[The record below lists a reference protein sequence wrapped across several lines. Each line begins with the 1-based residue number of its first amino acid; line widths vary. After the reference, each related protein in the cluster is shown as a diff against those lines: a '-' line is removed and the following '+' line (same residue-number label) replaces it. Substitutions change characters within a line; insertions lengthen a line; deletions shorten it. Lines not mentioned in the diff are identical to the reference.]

1 MKNLAYLFLIG
12 LLISSCKSE
21 DDDNGYTATPATL
34 EIPALFAQLL
44 PTPNIPQ
51 DNPLTE
57 EGIALGRK
65 LFFDPILSADNTL
78 ACAACH
84 RPQQGFSDQRQF
96 SIGIDGIA
104 GTRNSMPLQN
114 LAFNSS
120 NTFNWNGSANSLE
133 AQGLEPVTNPIE
145 MHNTWAN
152 AASEIEAREDYRLLF
167 EQAFGTSSID
177 STLVTKAMAQ
187 FIRTLISGDSKF
199 DRYLQEEATLTP
211 NELNGFN
218 VFMDESR
225 GDCFHCHGNPNNPL
239 WTDNIFHNNGL
250 DAVITDRGRGDVTG
264 DPRDFGLFKS
274 PSLRNLA
281 FTAPYMHDGRF
292 ATLEEVIDHYSEGL
306 VFSET
311 IDPLMKAIA
320 DGGVQLTPQDK
331 ADLKAFLLTLSDP
344 SFINNPDFSPPN

>member
-1 MKNLAYLFLIG
+1 MKNLAYLLIIV
-12 LLISSCKSE
+12 LLISSCKNE

-34 EIPALFAQLL
+34 EVPALFAQLL

-57 EGIALGRK
+57 EGVALGRK

-120 NTFNWNGSANSLE
+120 NTFNWDGSANSLE

-167 EQAFGTSSID
+167 EQAFGSSSVD
-177 STLVTKAMAQ
+177 STLVTKAMSQ

-199 DRYLQEEATLTP
+199 DRYLQEEVDT
-211 NELNGFN
+211 
-218 VFMDESR
+218 
-225 GDCFHCHGNPNNPL
+225 
-239 WTDNIFHNNGL
+239 
-250 DAVITDRGRGDVTG
+250 
-264 DPRDFGLFKS
+264 
-274 PSLRNLA
+274 
-281 FTAPYMHDGRF
+281 
-292 ATLEEVIDHYSEGL
+292 YSERIKR
-306 VFSET
+306 F
-311 IDPLMKAIA
+311 
-320 DGGVQLTPQDK
+320 
-331 ADLKAFLLTLSDP
+331 
-344 SFINNPDFSPPN
+344 

>member
-1 MKNLAYLFLIG
+1 LRKTVFIG
-12 LLISSCKSE
+12 LFALVIISCNKNDE
-21 DDDNGYTATPATL
+21 GNGYTPTPVSL
-34 EIPALFAQLL
+34 EVPQLFQDLL
-44 PTPNIPQ
+44 PTPIIPE

-57 EGIALGRK
+57 EGILLGKK
-65 LFFDPILSADNTL
+65 LFFDPILSADNSL
-78 ACAACH
+78 ACAMCH
-84 RPQQGFSDQRQF
+84 RPQDGFSDQRQF

-104 GTRNSMPLQN
+104 GIRNSMPLQN
-114 LAFNSS
+114 LAFNGN
-120 NTFNWNGSANSLE
+120 NTFNWDGSASSLE
-133 AQGLEPVTNPIE
+133 AQALEPVTNPIE
-145 MHNTWAN
+145 MHNTWPN
-152 AASEIEAREDYRLLF
+152 ASAEIEADETYVMMF
-167 EQAFGTSSID
+167 EQAFGTSSVD
-177 STLVTKAMAQ
+177 STLVTKALAQ
-187 FIRTLISGDSKF
+187 FIRTLISGESKF
-199 DRYLQEEATLTP
+199 DRHLRGEATLTAS
-211 NELNGFN
+211 ELSGFN

-292 ATLEEVIDHYSEGL
+292 ATLDEVIDHYSEGL

-320 DGGVQLTPQDK
+320 QGGVQLAAQDK
-331 ADLKAFLLTLSDP
+331 ADLKAFLLSLSDP
-344 SFINNPDFSPPN
+344 SFINNPSFLPPN